1 MKLDN
6 IDHIAIKVKNIEESL
21 RWYESKFK
29 CKRLY
34 VDQSWGLIQ
43 FNNIK
48 LALVISSQHPN
59 HFAVID
65 DSICLDSK
73 SVTHRDG
80 SVSKYIADKD
90 NNIIELLSYKNESKE
105 N

>member
-1 MKLDN
+1 MKLDK
-6 IDHIAIKVKNIEESL
+6 IDHIAIQVKNIEESIS
-21 RWYESKFK
+21 WYESKFN

-34 VDQSWGLIQ
+34 ADESWGLIQ

-65 DSICLDSK
+65 NLIYLDSESK
-73 SVTHRDG
+73 KHRDG
-80 SVSKYIADKD
+80 SVSKYIKDND
-90 NNIIELLSYKNESKE
+90 NNIIELLSYKNES

>member
-1 MKLDN
+1 MKLDK
-6 IDHIAIKVKNIEESL
+6 IDHIAIQVKNIEESIS
-21 RWYESKFK
+21 WYEIKFN

-34 VDQSWGLIQ
+34 ADESWGLIQ

-65 DSICLDSK
+65 NLIYLDSESK
-73 SVTHRDG
+73 KHRDG
-80 SVSKYIADKD
+80 SVSKYIKDND
-90 NNIIELLSYKNESKE
+90 NNIIELLSYQNES